1 MDALLLSFALVLL
14 AAILISGIAHRTVL
28 STTVLFLFAGFV
40 LGEGMLGVIDLE
52 PTDPTVTTVSSL
64 ALFIVLFTDGQEVGL
79 QQLRAAWR
87 LPGRALLLGMPI
99 TFAITTLLGVW
110 LLGFDWLEA
119 ALVAAVL
126 APTDP
131 VFASAIVGRGEIP
144 HRVRHLLG
152 VESGL
157 NDGLAL
163 PVVLILIAT
172 VGGPDVEPLVL
183 AEELGLGILVGIV
196 VPLIVAW
203 LVRRRI
209 FTRTPIYASLTPVAV
224 ALIVLGVCTVTH
236 ANLYLAAYAAGITIA
251 TASPEM
257 RDAFREFGGQVSEL
271 MKLLA
276 ILMFGALISP
286 ELLASV
292 PWTGYLFGILL
303 LVFARPA
310 AVELSLVGS
319 GLPWEERATA
329 AWFGPKGFASVL
341 YGLLVLQSGAPEAAF
356 MFHVIVVAI
365 VLSIVAHSSTDVP
378 IAGWFARREAADRE
392 AHATW
397 RDTPEVGL
405 RGGIRKPDRRATGA
419 TGATD
424 VEGGTAGEGGERGE
438 TDAAAAAAPER
449 PAAPPASED

>member
-28 STTVLFLFAGFV
+28 STTVLFLVAGFV
-40 LGEGMLGVIDLE
+40 LGSGVLDVIVLE

-64 ALFIVLFTDGQEVGL
+64 ALFVVLFTDGQEVAL

-99 TFAITTLLGVW
+99 TFVITTLLGVW

-119 ALVAAVL
+119 MLVAAVL

-131 VFASAIVGRGEIP
+131 VFASAIVGRAEIP

-163 PVVLILIAT
+163 PVVLVLIAT

-183 AEELGLGILVGIV
+183 AEELGLGILIGIA
-196 VPLIVAW
+196 VPLVVAW
-203 LVRRRI
+203 LVRRKV
-209 FTRTPIYASLTPVAV
+209 FSQTPLYASLTPVAV
-224 ALIVLGVCTVTH
+224 ALIVLGLCTVTH
-236 ANLYLAAYAAGITIA
+236 GNLYLAAYSAGITIA

-257 RDAFREFGGQVSEL
+257 KEAFREFGGQFSEL
-271 MKLLA
+271 LKLLA

-286 ELLASV
+286 AFLGDV

-303 LVFARPA
+303 MIVARPA

-341 YGLLVLQSGAPEAAF
+341 YGLLVLQSGAANADF

-378 IAGWFARREAADRE
+378 IAGWFARREAAERQ

-397 RDTPEVGL
+397 LDTPDTGR
-405 RGGIRKPDRRATGA
+405 RGGIH
-419 TGATD
+419 
-424 VEGGTAGEGGERGE
+424 
-438 TDAAAAAAPER
+438 R
-449 PAAPPASED
+449 PGSTESTE

>member
-28 STTVLFLFAGFV
+28 STTVLFLVAGFFM
-40 LGEGMLGVIDLE
+40 GSGMLDVIVLE

-64 ALFIVLFTDGQEVGL
+64 ALFVVLFTDGQEVAL

-99 TFAITTLLGVW
+99 TFVITTVLGVW
-110 LLGFDWLEA
+110 LLGFSWLEA

-131 VFASAIVGRGEIP
+131 VFASAIVGRAEIP

-172 VGGPDVEPLVL
+172 VGGPEVEPLVL
-183 AEELGLGILVGIV
+183 AEELALGIAVGIA
-196 VPLIVAW
+196 VPLAVAW
-203 LVRRRI
+203 LVRRKV
-209 FTRTPIYASLTPVAV
+209 FSRTPLYASLTPVAV
-224 ALIVLGVCTVTH
+224 ALVVLGICTVTH
-236 ANLYLAAYAAGITIA
+236 ANLYLAAYAAGMTIA
-251 TASPEM
+251 TAAPEM
-257 RDAFREFGGQVSEL
+257 RDAFAEFGGQFSEL
-271 MKLLA
+271 LKLLA

-286 ELLASV
+286 ELLGSV
-292 PWTGYLFGILL
+292 PWTAYLFGVLL
-303 LVFARPA
+303 MVLARPA
-310 AVELSLVGS
+310 AVELSLIGS

-341 YGLLVLQSGAPEAAF
+341 YGLLVLQSGAPNADF
-356 MFHVIVVAI
+356 MFHVVVVAI
-365 VLSIVAHSSTDVP
+365 VLSVVAHSSTDVP
-378 IAGWFARREAADRE
+378 IAGWFARREKADRV
-392 AHATW
+392 ARATW
-397 RDTPEVGL
+397 LDTPEVGR
-405 RGGIRKPDRRATGA
+405 RGGIRPPDSP
-419 TGATD
+419 
-424 VEGGTAGEGGERGE
+424 GE
-438 TDAAAAAAPER
+438 
-449 PAAPPASED
+449 